1 LNVEEP
7 WYIKDLKL
15 DSISKNLDI
24 WLDFRR
30 GSKFPC
36 SKCGKPNCPAYDTK
50 EKVLRHINYFQYSTY
65 LHCRVPR
72 VKCSNCGVL
81 QIRVPWA
88 RELSHFTL
96 QMEATI
102 LELAKKMPVL
112 QAGNFLGE
120 EDKKLWRVI
129 HHYVDEARSKEDF
142 SDVSVIGTDETSRK
156 KGHNYLTIVADFEDS
171 KVIFACEGK
180 DSSTITSFSEDL
192 QNHNGDPSNIRKVC
206 CDMSPS
212 YISGISTEL
221 LNAEITFDKFH
232 VMQAMN
238 EAVNEVRIEEQKKN
252 KELKNTKF
260 IWITKKE
267 NLTEKQ
273 MKRLLELQNQ
283 KLETSKAYNIKESLG
298 KFWECKSRE
307 EAEQYLKRWYFWAT
321 HSRLEAVIEVAKTI
335 KAHWNGILNYFN
347 SRITNGILEGMN
359 SIVQLIKR
367 NARGF
372 KNTRYFINMI
382 YLKIGKL
389 DFKLPT

>member
-1 LNVEEP
+1 MNVEEP

-65 LHCRVPR
+65 LHCRVPL

-156 KGHNYLTIVADFEDS
+156 KGHNYL
-171 KVIFACEGK
+171 
-180 DSSTITSFSEDL
+180 
-192 QNHNGDPSNIRKVC
+192 
-206 CDMSPS
+206 
-212 YISGISTEL
+212 
-221 LNAEITFDKFH
+221 
-232 VMQAMN
+232 
-238 EAVNEVRIEEQKKN
+238 
-252 KELKNTKF
+252 
-260 IWITKKE
+260 
-267 NLTEKQ
+267 
-273 MKRLLELQNQ
+273 
-283 KLETSKAYNIKESLG
+283 
-298 KFWECKSRE
+298 
-307 EAEQYLKRWYFWAT
+307 
-321 HSRLEAVIEVAKTI
+321 
-335 KAHWNGILNYFN
+335 
-347 SRITNGILEGMN
+347 
-359 SIVQLIKR
+359 
-367 NARGF
+367 
-372 KNTRYFINMI
+372 
-382 YLKIGKL
+382 
-389 DFKLPT
+389 